1 MVNIAHV
8 LKEVDHFVWGPVLLL
23 LLIGTGIYLTIAL
36 KGLQFR
42 YLLYALKIAFSRSD
56 KNAQGDISHF
66 QSLMTSLAATIGIG
80 NIAGVATAIAIGGVG
95 ALFWMWVTAL
105 IGMSTKYAEAIL
117 AVKYRQKDH
126 KNEMAGGPMYY
137 LKYGLNQKW
146 LAAAFAIFGSLAALG
161 TGNMVQS
168 HSVTDS
174 IQSLYHIDSWI
185 IGLVLA
191 IITLMVLVGG
201 VKSIGRVSTFFVPL
215 MALIYLGGGLIILAL
230 SIDKIPDAF
239 FAIISSA
246 FNGQAATGGFLGST
260 LAMSLQMGVSRGVF
274 SNEAGLGTASIAA
287 AAAKT
292 DHPARQ
298 ALISMTGTFLAT
310 LVVCTITG
318 FVITVT
324 GVLGSVDGDGAL
336 LNGGPLT
343 MKAFDALLPFGDIIV
358 TIGII
363 LFAYST
369 IIGWAYYGEKCFE
382 FLFDEKKVV
391 YYRAIYIAAV
401 FLGSTLSLDVVW
413 SLADIFNGLMAF
425 PNLVGVLCLSPV
437 VVRETLAFERVFQE
451 EKTAQATLL

>member
-1 MVNIAHV
+1 M
-8 LKEVDHFVWGPVLLL
+8 P
-23 LLIGTGIYLTIAL
+23 
-36 KGLQFR
+36 GLDR
-42 YLLYALKIAFSRSD
+42 
-56 KNAQGDISHF
+56 
-66 QSLMTSLAATIGIG
+66 
-80 NIAGVATAIAIGGVG
+80 
-95 ALFWMWVTAL
+95 
-105 IGMSTKYAEAIL
+105 
-117 AVKYRQKDH
+117 
-126 KNEMAGGPMYY
+126 
-137 LKYGLNQKW
+137 
-146 LAAAFAIFGSLAALG
+146 
-161 TGNMVQS
+161 
-168 HSVTDS
+168 
-174 IQSLYHIDSWI
+174 
-185 IGLVLA
+185 
-191 IITLMVLVGG
+191 
-201 VKSIGRVSTFFVPL
+201 
-215 MALIYLGGGLIILAL
+215 
-230 SIDKIPDAF
+230 
-239 FAIISSA
+239 
-246 FNGQAATGGFLGST
+246 
-260 LAMSLQMGVSRGVF
+260 GVSRGVF